1 MIERADKIKG
11 NYYQQKFA
19 LEINYLLKS
28 LTDKYELLNEKEVSL
43 SELLNE
49 KTRQEVADILG
60 IGAPKLLAQLQYMDF
75 LNLYDGTKETLFA
88 KKILKMKNN
97 SDYVDPLLYYFLTRN
112 SYSGGHYLYSEII
125 NEIIFKVFSENFE
138 YKINYSDI
146 LQKTK
151 ELNIDNLDEKSWNSM
166 IRFTINCLTQSE
178 IGLGKM
184 GLLEEIGE
192 DKKNPVYEIH
202 SYWVEPLVGAY
213 IIYDLW
219 KDGQTAM
226 PINSIVNDKYNL
238 GRIFLMDQDAIME
251 TLEEIKALGLI
262 DIDLTAGLNQIR
274 KGSRYSKEDIL
285 DMMIENS

>member
-1 MIERADKIKG
+1 MIEKADKIKG
-11 NYYQQKFA
+11 SYYQQKFA

-28 LTDKYELLNEKEVSL
+28 LTDRYEFENEKEVSL

-49 KTRQEVADILG
+49 KNRQEVADILG
-60 IGAPKLLAQLQYMDF
+60 IGAPKLGTQLQYMNF
-75 LNLYDGTKETLFA
+75 LNLYDGTEETLFS
-88 KKILKMKNN
+88 KKIIEMKNN

-112 SYSGGHYLYSEII
+112 SYSGGHYLYSEIV

-166 IRFTINCLTQSE
+166 VRFTINCLAQSE
-178 IGLGKM
+178 VGLGKM
-184 GLLEEIGE
+184 GLLEEVGE

-238 GRIFLMDQDAIME
+238 
-251 TLEEIKALGLI
+251 
-262 DIDLTAGLNQIR
+262 
-274 KGSRYSKEDIL
+274 
-285 DMMIENS
+285 

>member
-1 MIERADKIKG
+1 MHSK
-11 NYYQQKFA
+11 QKFKI
-19 LEINYLLKS
+19 EIPYVLKLLQLIGEEENGKKYLKEESGAGENKVVTFMEWLKYIGSIEENNKDYS
-28 LTDKYELLNEKEVSL
+28 LTKLGKFYLKAKEAHDYIEPIMLYHLARNPELQKNDGHYYFAEILNECLSSKISDFDNKISIEDIKKEMLGLGADSKYPEFVVSTTKIL
-43 SELLNE
+43 ADSEL
-49 KTRQEVADILG
+49 G
-60 IGAPKLLAQLQYMDF
+60 F
-75 LNLYDGTKETLFA
+75 
-88 KKILKMKNN
+88 
-97 SDYVDPLLYYFLTRN
+97 
-112 SYSGGHYLYSEII
+112 
-125 NEIIFKVFSENFE
+125 
-138 YKINYSDI
+138 
-146 LQKTK
+146 
-151 ELNIDNLDEKSWNSM
+151 
-166 IRFTINCLTQSE
+166 
-178 IGLGKM
+178 GKM
-184 GLLEEIGE
+184 GLIEEIVV

-285 DMMIENS
+285 DMMIEKS